1 MDENQDVIGAV
12 ARLFRMMRR
21 RPLKHEELP
30 HMSYRILWVLR
41 HNDGIRASEL
51 VGQLE
56 MRPASVTDALNRL
69 ERQGYLT
76 RERDESDARA
86 KRVFLTERARA
97 EMDAQEKSRREENE
111 RLLKCLTEEEAR
123 GQNQP
128 ILKVSGGG
136 GFTITGAV
144 SELLKD
150 QLTIGQEVTVNDWNS
165 GMSYVGTITSVGD
178 FPTSNN
184 FYSGVGN
191 TNVSYYPFTVFVDES
206 ADLREGNY
214 VNMTFSTAGA
224 QNGIYLQ
231 NPFIRTEKGR
241 SYVLVMGQDG
251 RLEQRYVTTGKALWG
266 SYTEILSGLTA
277 EDRVAFPYGKNV
289 KPGAPAVDGDISDLY
304 R

>member
-21 RPLKHEELP
+21 RPLKHEDLP

-111 RLLKCLTEEEAR
+111 RLLKCLTEEEAAVFLSACGKLCAFLAQEDEEQDHHNREYHHRR
-123 GQNQP
+123 G
-128 ILKVSGGG
+128 
-136 GFTITGAV
+136 
-144 SELLKD
+144 
-150 QLTIGQEVTVNDWNS
+150 
-165 GMSYVGTITSVGD
+165 
-178 FPTSNN
+178 
-184 FYSGVGN
+184 
-191 TNVSYYPFTVFVDES
+191 
-206 ADLREGNY
+206 
-214 VNMTFSTAGA
+214 
-224 QNGIYLQ
+224 
-231 NPFIRTEKGR
+231 GR
-241 SYVLVMGQDG
+241 
-251 RLEQRYVTTGKALWG
+251 RHAHE
-266 SYTEILSGLTA
+266 
-277 EDRVAFPYGKNV
+277 
-289 KPGAPAVDGDISDLY
+289 
-304 R
+304 

>member
-86 KRVFLTERARA
+86 KRVFLTERAKA

-111 RLLKCLTEEEAR
+111 RLLKYLTEEEAAIFLSACGKLCAFLAREDGEQDHHNREYHHRR
-123 GQNQP
+123 G
-128 ILKVSGGG
+128 
-136 GFTITGAV
+136 
-144 SELLKD
+144 
-150 QLTIGQEVTVNDWNS
+150 
-165 GMSYVGTITSVGD
+165 
-178 FPTSNN
+178 
-184 FYSGVGN
+184 
-191 TNVSYYPFTVFVDES
+191 
-206 ADLREGNY
+206 
-214 VNMTFSTAGA
+214 
-224 QNGIYLQ
+224 
-231 NPFIRTEKGR
+231 GR
-241 SYVLVMGQDG
+241 
-251 RLEQRYVTTGKALWG
+251 RHAHE
-266 SYTEILSGLTA
+266 
-277 EDRVAFPYGKNV
+277 
-289 KPGAPAVDGDISDLY
+289 
-304 R
+304 